1 MHRKLFYIIFF
12 TGIFQ
17 YSFSFGQQKKDTL
30 ISGDFHL
37 PFIQFVQKI
46 EATTPYHFYY
56 EARDVDSVMVD
67 VNVQKEPLAE
77 VLRKA
82 FHLKSGKLHFAIDNY
97 MVFIT
102 KNTAIHTGLPP
113 GFFGAKDDTVFI
125 AKETPGAGGTPTAPE
140 PEKRKERQGRVIAV
154 ENKLFPVGRQTNHI
168 RKGKA
173 TIAGY
178 VYDQKTGEAVS
189 GAVVRTKE
197 PEVVAVTD
205 QYGYYSM
212 TLPRGRHLLYLRAIG
227 MFDTK
232 RHVMLYSNGRFDIH
246 LEERIIPLK
255 VIEVNAEKSRNVKS
269 TQMGLNKMS
278 IKAIKQ
284 IPAVFGEVDILRA
297 VLALPGVLN
306 AGEASTGFNVRGGA
320 TDQNLILF
328 NGNTIYNPSHFFGFF
343 SAFDADVVK
352 EVELYKSNIP
362 ARYGGRLSSVL
373 NVVTNEGNKK
383 ELKGS
388 AGIGPL
394 TGKVYLEG
402 PLIKDKT
409 SFIAG
414 FRTTYSDWLM
424 RYLPEQYREA
434 GASFYDGTLG
444 ISHKIND
451 RNNLYFTGYLSQ
463 DHFNLSGDTVYGYQ
477 NRNANLKWKHQFNDQ
492 MYGVFMAGYDHY
504 QYRLSGEENKLDSYK
519 LSFGIDQ
526 YHINADFTDVV
537 SNSHTLKFGLSSI
550 LYQLHPG
557 SYIPEG
563 KGSLV
568 VPDYLE
574 DEHALES
581 ALYLEDH
588 FTISPKL
595 ALDYGIRYSLYNYL
609 GPKTI
614 FTYPSDAPRE
624 VATIRDTLHYGKNEL
639 IKTYHGPDFRA
650 SLRYLLPGNASI
662 KVSFNSMHQFIH
674 MLSNTTIIS
683 PTDTWKLSDPN
694 LKPQKGYQ
702 LSLGYYKNFKDN
714 SIETS
719 VEVYYKR
726 LKNYPDYKSGAVLTM
741 NHHIETDLV
750 NTQGLDY
757 GIELMIKK
765 KFGKLNGWM
774 SYTYSRA
781 LLKMDDPHAIEQIND
796 GAYYP
801 ASYDKPHSFNF
812 IGNYRL
818 SHRFS
823 VSLNVVYATGRPIT
837 YPIAMYDY
845 GNSGRVL
852 YSKRNQYR
860 IPDYVR
866 TDFSMNIEGNAKV
879 HQRTHNSWT
888 IGVYNVLGRKNPYS
902 IYFVSE
908 NGRVK
913 GYKLSIFGSAIPFV
927 TFNIRF

>member
-1 MHRKLFYIIFF
+1 MHCKVFYIVFF
-12 TGIFQ
+12 VSVFLSIQTFA
-17 YSFSFGQQKKDTL
+17 QQTKDTL
-30 ISGDFHL
+30 ISGDFHNM
-37 PFIQFVQKI
+37 PFVQFVQKV
-46 EATTPYHFYY
+46 ELATPYHFYY
-56 EARDVDSVMVD
+56 DPNDVDSIT
-67 VNVQKEPLAE
+67 VNLSVNKKPLSE
-77 VLRKA
+77 ILGQI
-82 FHLKSGKLHFAIDNY
+82 FHSTGLHFAIDHHQ
-97 MVFIT
+97 VFIT
-102 KNTAIHTGLPP
+102 KQYAIQTGLPP
-113 GFFGAKDDTVFI
+113 EFFSAKSDTAFFV
-125 AKETPGAGGTPTAPE
+125 E
-140 PEKRKERQGRVIAV
+140 EKTEQHAVAEKPAEVKERQGHVIAV
-154 ENKLFPVGRQTNHI
+154 ENKLFSVGIRTNHV
-168 RKGKA
+168 KAGDA

-178 VYDQKTGEAVS
+178 VYDGKTGEAVS
-189 GAVVRTKE
+189 GAVVRTTD

-212 TLPRGRHLLYLRAIG
+212 TLSRGRHTLLLRAIG

-232 RHVMLYSNGRFDIH
+232 RQVMLYSSGRFDIN
-246 LEERIIPLK
+246 LEERVIPLK

-278 IKAIKQ
+278 IQTIKQ

-320 TDQNLILF
+320 TDQNLVLF

-373 NVVTNEGNKK
+373 NVTTNEGNKK
-383 ELKGS
+383 KLKGS
-388 AGIGPL
+388 AGIGLL
-394 TGKVYLEG
+394 TGKLYLEG
-402 PLIKDKT
+402 PLVKDKT

-424 RYLPEQYREA
+424 RFLPKKYREA
-434 GASFYDGTLG
+434 SASFYDGALEL
-444 ISHKIND
+444 SHKIND
-451 RNNLYFTGYLSQ
+451 KNNLYLIGYLSQ
-463 DHFNLSGDTVYGYQ
+463 DHFNLTGDTIYAYQ
-477 NRNANLKWKHQFNDQ
+477 NRNANLKWKHLFNDQ
-492 MYGVFMAGYDHY
+492 MYGVFTTGYDHY
-504 QYRLSGEENKLDSYK
+504 QYQLSGEENPVNSYE

-526 YHINADFTDVV
+526 YHANVDFTDVV
-537 SNSHTLKFGLSSI
+537 SNSHTLNFGLSAI
-550 LYQLHPG
+550 LYKLHPG
-557 SYIPEG
+557 SYLPVG

-568 VPDYLE
+568 VPDRLE
-574 DEHALES
+574 DEQALES
-581 ALYLEDH
+581 ALYIEDH
-588 FTISPKL
+588 FTISSKL
-595 ALDYGIRYSLYNYL
+595 ALDYGIRYSMYNYL
-609 GPKTI
+609 GPKTV
-614 FTYPSDAPRE
+614 FTYPPDAPRE
-624 VATIRDTLHYGKNEL
+624 VATIRDTLHYAKNKL

-650 SLRYLLPGNASI
+650 SLRYLLPGNSSI
-662 KVSFNSMHQFIH
+662 KASFNSMHQFIH
-674 MLSNTTIIS
+674 RLSNTMIIS

-702 LSLGYYKNFKDN
+702 LSLGFYKNYKDN

-726 LKNYPDYKSGAVLTM
+726 IQDYPDYKSGAVLTM

-750 NTQGLDY
+750 NTKGVDY

-765 KFGKLNGWM
+765 TYGKLNGWM
-774 SYTYSRA
+774 GYTYSRA
-781 LLKMDDPHAIEQIND
+781 LLKMDDPRALEQIN
-796 GAYYP
+796 GGEYYP

-823 VSLNVVYATGRPIT
+823 VSLNLVYATGRPIT

-845 GNSGRVL
+845 ANSGRVL

-860 IPDYVR
+860 IPDYLRADV
-866 TDFSMNIEGNAKV
+866 SMNIEGNAKV
-879 HQRTHNSWT
+879 HQFFHGSWT
-888 IGVYNVLGRKNPYS
+888 IGIYNLLGRKNPYS

-908 NGRVK
+908 GGRVN

-927 TFNIRF
+927 TYNIRF